1 MFTSSCK
8 KPWRKAFL
16 TPSCLTSH
24 FELTAVDGTTLIVV
38 ALTTRLNVS
47 SKSNPSS
54 CENSLATSLGLYLS
68 IIPSTFYFV
77 LNTHIE
83 PTKFIQGY
91 FGTKIHVLLEWKTSI
106 SSCIA
111 ASQWCNFSASLVVFG
126 SLTIFVL
133 PQEIS
138 DKCCSFA
145 LFLVIIWCPC
155 GAGSTSIGTSTKV
168 VDWSVALSS
177 WWTTST

>member
-38 ALTTRLNVS
+38 ALTTGLNVS
-47 SKSNPSS
+47 SIPSS
-54 CENSLATSLGLYLS
+54 CENPLVTSLAFYPS
-68 IIPSTFYFV
+68 IVPSTFNFF
-77 LNTHIE
+77 LNTHFD
-83 PTKFIQGY
+83 PTKFISRDL
-91 FGTKIHVLLEWKTSI
+91 GTNIYVLLLCKTST

-155 GAGSTSIGTSTKV
+155 DAESTSIGTSTKV

-177 WWTTST
+177 WWTTGT